1 MNIILIVLIYSN
13 LQAYPSSLD
22 EFSDSV
28 TDFGEFND
36 YSDDVDWLFDD
47 DYSLA
52 RKDKSKILDDN
63 VENFIK
69 ADNSP
74 YFPFDDETYHDDA
87 FEFRSFQ
94 S

>member
-13 LQAYPSSLD
+13 LQAYLISLD

-28 TDFGEFND
+28 TDFGEFMD

-47 DYSLA
+47 DESLA
-52 RKDKSKILDDN
+52 RKDKSKMLDDN
-63 VENFIK
+63 VENFVK

-74 YFPFDDETYHDDA
+74 YFPFDDERYHDDA

>member
-1 MNIILIVLIYSN
+1 MNIILIVSIYSN
-13 LQAYPSSLD
+13 LSIYPSFLD
-22 EFSDSV
+22 KFSDNSY
-28 TDFGEFND
+28 DFGEFKD

-47 DYSLA
+47 DDSLA
-52 RKDKSKILDDN
+52 RKDKSKMLDDN
-63 VENFIK
+63 VENFVK

-74 YFPFDDETYHDDA
+74 YFPFDDERYHDDA

>member
-1 MNIILIVLIYSN
+1 MNIILLVLIYSN
-13 LQAYPSSLD
+13 LQSYLVSLD

-28 TDFGEFND
+28 TDFGEFMD

-47 DYSLA
+47 DESLA
-52 RKDKSKILDDN
+52 RKDKSKMLDDN
-63 VENFIK
+63 VENFVK

-74 YFPFDDETYHDDA
+74 YFPFDDERYHDDA